1 MNYESEKFK
10 KLDLLFPSRN
20 QQEKS
25 VKARLIPKQKRPELF
40 PVKPEHMTPVQY
52 ESLERQKA
60 LGLVAN
66 LNSKVSRQFQM
77 EEA

>member
-1 MNYESEKFK
+1 MNNEIEKFK
-10 KLDLLFPSRN
+10 KLDLLLPSWS

-52 ESLERQKA
+52 ESLLRQKA
-60 LGLVAN
+60 TGLVAN
-66 LNSKVSRQFQM
+66 LSSKVQR
-77 EEA
+77 